1 MEKIEFQKIMD
12 ALAKRIELCELHL
25 GNIHTADD
33 LSKLTIAVAADL
45 KNFCIA
51 EEEVMTK
58 IVMVD
63 LYHVIGMGEL
73 TPPQMMKFTYTIQ
86 KYLQYRPAI
95 KAIAKHL
102 ESIFE
107 LPKIPVATQ
116 YKLMSL
122 GDVTL
127 TSGVG
132 EIVTEEASVEDYK
145 QPKQRT
151 LEQTLL
157 PFRIEGSQIRVD
169 MTQFDFFVTLMT
181 NLFKSPLSAD
191 NFRKKITTKGE
202 YIGIEWIVYD
212 GYEAIGQIKSAESF
226 AKLSGYYN
234 NRYNNRK

>member
-12 ALAKRIELCELHL
+12 VLAKRIELCELHL
-25 GNIHTADD
+25 GDIHTTDD
-33 LSKLTIAVAADL
+33 LRKLTIACAADL
-45 KNFCIA
+45 KHFCVA

-63 LYHVIGMGEL
+63 LYHIIGMAGL
-73 TPPQMMKFTYTIQ
+73 TPPQMMKFTYAIQ
-86 KYLQYRPAI
+86 EYLQYRPTI

-102 ESIFE
+102 DNIFE
-107 LPKIPVATQ
+107 LPKIPVETQ
-116 YKLMSL
+116 YKLMGL
-122 GDVTL
+122 GDLTL

-132 EIVTEEASVEDYK
+132 DPVVDDSSVADYD
-145 QPKQRT
+145 QTKQRT
-151 LEQTLL
+151 LGQTRL

-181 NLFKSPLSAD
+181 NLFKSPLSVD

-202 YIGIEWIVYD
+202 YLGIEWTVYD

-226 AKLSGYYN
+226 AKLSGYYH
-234 NRYNNRK
+234 NRK

>member
-12 ALAKRIELCELHL
+12 VLAKRIELCELHL
-25 GNIHTADD
+25 GDIHTTND

-63 LYHVIGMGEL
+63 LYHIIGMAGL
-73 TPPQMMKFTYTIQ
+73 TPPQIVKFHYAMKR
-86 KYLQYRPAI
+86 YLQYRPAI
-95 KAIAKHL
+95 KAIANHL
-102 ESIFE
+102 DNIFE
-107 LPKIPVATQ
+107 LPKIPVETQ
-116 YKLMSL
+116 YKLMGL
-122 GDVTL
+122 GDLTL

-132 EIVTEEASVEDYK
+132 DPVVDDSSVADYD
-145 QPKQRT
+145 QTKQRT
-151 LEQTLL
+151 LGQTRL

-181 NLFKSPLSAD
+181 NLFKSPLSVD

-202 YIGIEWIVYD
+202 YIGIEWTVYD

-226 AKLSGYYN
+226 AKLSGYYH
-234 NRYNNRK
+234 NRK